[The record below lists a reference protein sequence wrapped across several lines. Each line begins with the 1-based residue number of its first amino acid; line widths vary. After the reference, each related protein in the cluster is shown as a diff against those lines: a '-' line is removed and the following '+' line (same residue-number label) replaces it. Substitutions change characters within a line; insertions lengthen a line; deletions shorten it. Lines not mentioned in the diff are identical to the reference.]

1 MGLFSS
7 ETNTIGI
14 DVGSSAVRVVQLK
27 KTANKPSLVAF
38 GMAQLPKNIAQSDSR
53 LDQQKVAHIIKQ
65 VVKSANV
72 STKNVVASLPGS
84 AVFTTV
90 VKLPPMNSR
99 ELPQAVRY
107 QAEQNIPLKIEEVKI
122 DWQVIRENPTTK
134 ELAVMIVA
142 ATKSKVDRLVELFDM
157 AELNVEYLETTSIS
171 TARALATPTDPLV
184 MLVDIGE
191 ISTELTIVENGIVTH
206 TRSLPSAGLA
216 LTRVIA
222 KNLGL
227 DEVQAE
233 QFKRKFGLSQD
244 KLEGQVFKTMKPVLN
259 NVTDEI
265 ERSIKFYQE
274 QYGGLVQ
281 KIVLTGG
288 GAYLMEI
295 ISYLKSIFNIEV
307 VYGNAWANINYQP
320 NVADRL
326 NQNSLEFACAVGL
339 AMRETL

>member
-1 MGLFSS
+1 LGLFSS
-7 ETNTIGI
+7 ETNTIGV
-14 DVGSSAVRVVQLK
+14 DVGSSAIRLVQLR
-27 KTANKPSLVAF
+27 KTGSRPTLVAF
-38 GMAQLPKNIAQSDSR
+38 GSAQLPRNIAQSDSK

-72 STKNVVASLPGS
+72 NTKNVVASLPGS

-90 VKLPPMNSR
+90 VKLPPMTSK

-107 QAEQNIPLKIEEVKI
+107 QAEQNIPLKIDEVKI

-142 ATKSKVDRLVELFDM
+142 ATKTKVDRLVELFDM
-157 AELNVEYLETTSIS
+157 AELNVEYLETSAIS

-184 MLVDIGE
+184 MIVDIGE
-191 ISTELTIVENGIVTH
+191 VSTELTIVENGIVTH
-206 TRSLPSAGLA
+206 TRSLPSAGSA

-227 DEVQAE
+227 DEPQAE

-274 QYGGLVQ
+274 QYGGTVQ
-281 KIVLTGG
+281 KLVLTGG
-288 GAYLMEI
+288 GAYLLEI
-295 ISYLKSIFNIEV
+295 ISYLKSIFNLEV
-307 VYGNAWANINYQP
+307 VYGNAWANVNYQP
-320 NVADRL
+320 NAAERL
-326 NQNSLEFACAVGL
+326 NQNSLEFSCAVGL
-339 AMRETL
+339 AMREVL